1 MFLQK
6 RHKIKGVINS
16 NILGEIRMKKAIVSF
31 VMLLTAV
38 LFLAGCAGQKSD
50 KQNITIVGSTALQ
63 PMVEMA
69 AEEYQRDHSD
79 VSITVQGGGSGTGLS
94 QVQAGAVTIGNS
106 DVFAR
111 ELPGIKPKELV
122 DHTVAVLGLA
132 PVVNKDSGVKQVT
145 MAQLRGIF
153 TGKYTNWKQLGGKD
167 QKIMVINRAQGSG
180 TRVAFE
186 NNVMQGHKMLKAQ
199 EQESNG
205 TVQRMVASTPGAISY
220 LSFSYINKDM
230 TALKVDGV
238 KPTAK
243 NVKDNSWKIWA
254 YEHMY
259 TKGKPDKMTKRFL
272 DYMYSDVVQKNLVT
286 ALGYIPINEMKVQKD
301 ANNQVTPIITD
312 EVKQDGSN

>member
-1 MFLQK
+1 
-6 RHKIKGVINS
+6 
-16 NILGEIRMKKAIVSF
+16 MKKAIISF
-31 VMLLTAV
+31 AT
-38 LFLAGCAGQKSD
+38 LFLAIFILAGCSQKTSS

-69 AEEYQRDHSD
+69 AEEYQQDNSG

-106 DVFAR
+106 DVFAS
-111 ELPGIKPKELV
+111 ELPGIKASELV

-132 PVVNKDSGVKQVT
+132 PVANKDVGVKSLT
-145 MAQLRGIF
+145 MEQLRDIF
-153 TGKYTNWKQLGGKD
+153 AGKYTNWKQLGGKN
-167 QKIMVINRAQGSG
+167 QKIVVINRAQGSG
-180 TRVAFE
+180 TRIAFE
-186 NNVMQGHKMLKAQ
+186 NNVMNGQKMVKAQ

-205 TVQRMVASTPGAISY
+205 TVQRMVISTPGAISY

-238 KPTAK
+238 SPTVD

-259 TKGKPDKMTKRFL
+259 TKGKPDKATQRFL
-272 DYMYSDVVQKNLVT
+272 DYMFSDVVQDNLVK
-286 ALGYIPINEMKVQKD
+286 ALGYIPISQMKVQK
-301 ANNQVTPIITD
+301 NEKNQVTPITTTGK
-312 EVKQDGSN
+312 EQTNGSN

>member
-1 MFLQK
+1 
-6 RHKIKGVINS
+6 
-16 NILGEIRMKKAIVSF
+16 MKKAIVSF
-31 VMLLTAV
+31 VILLMAV
-38 LFLAGCAGQKSD
+38 FFLAGCAGQKND

-167 QKIMVINRAQGSG
+167 QKIVVINRAQGSG

-186 NNVMQGHKMLKAQ
+186 SNVMQGQKMLKAQ

-238 KPTAK
+238 KPTAE

-259 TKGKPDKMTKRFL
+259 TKGKPDKMTKRF
-272 DYMYSDVVQKNLVT
+272 
-286 ALGYIPINEMKVQKD
+286 
-301 ANNQVTPIITD
+301 
-312 EVKQDGSN
+312 